1 MKCEDAVLKIGDYI
15 KGDMSCGEMEE
26 FIAHVKTCPECYD
39 ELETYYTISVGMKF
53 LDDIRQE
60 PYNIPEMLKQDLR
73 KQEKIPAQAAAA
85 WTSSDRGGCFDPGG
99 GSGVSCLAVGLAGYP
114 PAVLEGE
121 QRGHESAIG
130 TIYVM
135 KGTI

>member
-73 KQEKIPAQAAAA
+73 KQEKIPAQRRQLGRLLIAAAVLILA
-85 WTSSDRGGCFDPGG
+85 AERGILPGG
-99 GSGVSCLAVGLAGYP
+99 GAGWISP
-114 PAVLEGE
+114 RCLEGE